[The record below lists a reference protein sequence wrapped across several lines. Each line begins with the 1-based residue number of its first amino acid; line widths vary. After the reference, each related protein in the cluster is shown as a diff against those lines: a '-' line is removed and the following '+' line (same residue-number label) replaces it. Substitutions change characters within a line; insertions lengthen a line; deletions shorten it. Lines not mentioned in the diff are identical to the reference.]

1 MRNLP
6 DWVFYVV
13 IGTAAWVAGALF
25 LGIIP
30 GCASAGD
37 FFSGIWGGAKEAAP
51 KAIDELST
59 GQWQAA
65 AITLG
70 TGMLGGGLLWWARGK
85 KRKKKNGPTP

>member
-1 MRNLP
+1 MRRLP
-6 DWVFYVV
+6 DWLFYVFAAA
-13 IGTAAWVAGALF
+13 AAWVLGALF
-25 LGIIP
+25 LVAFP

-85 KRKKKNGPTP
+85 KRKKNDPTA